1 MSYYKYCWNCGAY
14 LSSKPSKRLRLA
26 NKLEKEI
33 KKKPYDD
40 YICIDKKILWQVI
53 DELRK

>member
-1 MSYYKYCWNCGAY
+1 MKCPKCGAY
-14 LSSKPSKRLRLA
+14 LSSKPSKRLQLA
-26 NKLEKEI
+26 NRLEKEI
-33 KKKPYDD
+33 RKKPYDD

>member
-1 MSYYKYCWNCGAY
+1 MMKCPKCGAY

-26 NKLEKEI
+26 NRLEKEI

-40 YICIDKKILWQVI
+40 YICIDKKIL
-53 DELRK
+53 

>member
-1 MSYYKYCWNCGAY
+1 MPKSTD
-14 LSSKPSKRLRLA
+14 KRLRLA